1 MNSNPFV
8 LKSYVSEVLFCDRA
22 EETRLLKKHIENGRN
37 VTLTAPRRVG
47 KTGLIEHFFHQP
59 DISSHYYCILIDL
72 YATKDLSEMVQ
83 VMGKCILS
91 TLTSSGKKAAQA
103 FLKCIKSL
111 YAGLTIGDD
120 GQPELR
126 LGMGQ
131 IADPA
136 VTVEEIFDYIAKS
149 DKPCIIAID
158 EFQTIADYPEGKA
171 EALLRTY
178 VQHCNNAQFIFSGSQ
193 RTMMSEMFLKPNRPF
208 YQSTT
213 MMNIGVLNKD
223 KYADFACSL
232 FERDGKRLRRKTVED
247 VYDRFSGVTWYI
259 QRMMNELY
267 ADTPK
272 GSTCEPAMI
281 APALESILTAN
292 SFTYES
298 ILFQLPAKQK
308 ELLFAI
314 CKAGRA
320 EQPTSSR
327 FISTY
332 HLPSASSVQSALRG
346 LIEKEFVTN
355 DFGNYEVY
363 DKFFALWLNARL

>member
-1 MNSNPFV
+1 MNNNPFV
-8 LKSYVSEVLFCDRA
+8 LKSYVSDEFFCDRA
-22 EETRLLKKHIENGRN
+22 EETQLLKKHIENGRN
-37 VTLTAPRRVG
+37 VTLSAPRRVG

-59 DISSHYYCILIDL
+59 DISSRYYCILIDL
-72 YATKDLSEMVQ
+72 YATKDLNEMVQ
-83 VMGKCILS
+83 VMGKSILS
-91 TLTSSGKKAAQA
+91 ALTSAGRKAAQA
-103 FLKCIKSL
+103 FLQCIKSL

-126 LGMGQ
+126 LGMGEL
-131 IADPA
+131 ADPA
-136 VTVEEIFDYIAKS
+136 VTIEEIFDYIAKS

-213 MMNIGVLNKD
+213 MMNIGVLDRD
-223 KYADFACSL
+223 KYVDFACSL
-232 FERDGKRLRRKTVED
+232 FNRNGRTLKRETVEH

-259 QRMMNELY
+259 QRTMNELY
-267 ADTPK
+267 ADTPQ
-272 GSTCEPAMI
+272 GATCAPSMI
-281 APALESILTAN
+281 APALDAILTAN

-298 ILFQLPAKQK
+298 ILFQLPARQK
-308 ELLFAI
+308 DVLFAI
-314 CKAGRA
+314 CKAGKA
-320 EQPTSSR
+320 QQPTSSR
-327 FISTY
+327 FLTTY

-346 LIEKEFVTN
+346 LIDKEFVTD
-355 DFGNYEVY
+355 DFGTYEVY
-363 DKFFALWLNARL
+363 DKFFALWLNKRL